1 MKIEISI
8 SDSGTPII
16 NKNANTRTY
25 KGDRVDF
32 LPNDYVIIDTETTG
46 FSPYDDELIEIA
58 ALRVKDNNVIDS
70 FQTLIKPTNPI
81 PENITLLTGITN
93 EMTEN
98 AADLKSAITNFKKF
112 INDDDVLLGHNVN
125 FDINFLYDNS
135 LKVTNEPI
143 SNNFFDTLVLSR
155 KCFLNL
161 GSYRLL
167 SIAHQLKVDVKNS
180 HRALD
185 DCYTL
190 FECYKQLKTMPD
202 KKKEIYLSQVK
213 ENDTSNPL
221 YGKKCVFKR
230 KLKIGSN
237 ELLKDIVEK
246 FGGIYLDMFY
256 SHADYLILSNYIYN
270 KYINKE
276 DNLYYFD
283 SEIVEKAHKLSD
295 SGSLK
300 VISEDEFYNLLGI
313 TLLNKKTNAKPSEIV
328 PTVEEFDENH
338 PLYGKTCVFTG
349 TLDNLPRKDAM
360 QLVVNVGGFCGNSVT
375 KKTDY
380 LILGNNDYC
389 SSIKGGKS
397 AKQKKAEEL
406 QLSGS
411 DIEIIPES
419 VFYDMFSEK

>member
-8 SDSGTPII
+8 GDLGAPII
-16 NKNANTRTY
+16 NKSANTREH
-25 KGDRVDF
+25 KGNRVDF
-32 LPNDYVIIDTETTG
+32 LPNDYVVIDTETTG

-58 ALRVKDNNVIDS
+58 ALRVKDNNIIDS
-70 FQTLIKPTNPI
+70 FQTLVKPTISI

-93 EMTEN
+93 QMADN
-98 AADLKSAITNFKKF
+98 APDLKTAIYNFKKF
-112 INDDDVLLGHNVN
+112 INDDDILLGHNIN

-135 LKVTNEPI
+135 LNTTGEPI
-143 SNNFFDTLVLSR
+143 SNNFFDTLTLSR

-161 GSYRLL
+161 GSYRLG
-167 SIAHQLKVDVKNS
+167 SIARQLKVEVENS

-190 FECYKQLKTMPD
+190 FECYKKLKTMPD
-202 KKKEIYLSQVK
+202 KKKETYLAQVK
-213 ENDTSNPL
+213 ENNTSNPL

-230 KLKIGSN
+230 KLRIGN
-237 ELLKDIVEK
+237 DELLKSIVEK

-256 SHADYLILSNYIYN
+256 SHADYLILSNYIYK
-270 KYINKE
+270 KYINN
-276 DNLYYFD
+276 DNNLYYFD

-300 VISEDEFYNLLGI
+300 VISEDEFYNLSGI
-313 TLLNKKTNAKPSEIV
+313 TLLNKTTTSKSSEII

-349 TLDNLPRKDAM
+349 TLDSLPRKDAM

-389 SSIKGGKS
+389 ASIKGGKS

-419 VFYDMFSEK
+419 VFYDMFSD